1 MASYEKKIEF
11 FKKLIDGVENSN
23 HSAEMAMD
31 KAYQAL
37 HHNNSNSGGV
47 SSPLAPDRRGGLF
60 SSPNSTPPISFI
72 DRDEYEREQLCLYLI
87 K

>member
-47 SSPLAPDRRGGLF
+47 SSPRTPDRQGGLF
-60 SSPNSTPPISFI
+60 SSKNTVLPLSFL
-72 DRDEYEREQLCLYLI
+72 DRDEIERKQ
-87 K
+87 